1 MIGSRFRRGLLET
14 LGSDPTLG
22 DLPGGELLI
31 RTVAYESQLKS
42 AERKSGEGVVRLF
55 MPYYMDIHE
64 FPRGITPEEA
74 AKAHARD
81 IAVQDKYGVSYHK
94 YWANEKIGKVFCLCH
109 APSAEA
115 AEAVH
120 REAHGGVAQKIIQVE
135 PDVADLFMGG
145 SELDASGAVM
155 LQGAKADVRD
165 PAIRTILFTDIVG
178 STSLTRKMGDEAA
191 MKVLRVHDSIVR
203 QGLDE
208 TGGREIKH
216 LGDGIMASFVSAA
229 AAVKCATRIQQEIKK
244 HAEENEANAF
254 QLRVGIAAGEPVE
267 HHDDLFG
274 CTVQL
279 AARLCA
285 HAHPEEILVSN
296 VVAELCEGKM
306 LPFQNL
312 GEISLKGF
320 EQPVRIHAVAWTN

>member
-1 MIGSRFRRGLLET
+1 MAVFGA
-14 LGSDPTLG
+14 
-22 DLPGGELLI
+22 PGCVGGP
-31 RTVAYESQLKS
+31 RAPGVFQLKS

-64 FPRGITPEEA
+64 FPGGIITPEEV
-74 AKAHARD
+74 AKAHAQD
-81 IAVQDKYGVSYHK
+81 LAVQEKYGVSYHK
-94 YWANEKIGKVFCLCH
+94 YWVNEKAGKAFCLCH
-109 APSAEA
+109 GPSAEA

-120 REAHGGVAQKIIQVE
+120 REAHGRVAQKIIQVE
-135 PDVADLFMGG
+135 PNVADLFMGG

-155 LQGAKADVRD
+155 LQGAKADTRD

-208 TGGREIKH
+208 MGGREIKH

-244 HAEENEANAF
+244 HGEENEANAF

-285 HAHPEEILVSN
+285 HARPEEILVSN

-306 LPFQNL
+306 LSFQNL

-320 EQPVRIHAVAWTN
+320 EQPVRTHAVAWTN

>member
-1 MIGSRFRRGLLET
+1 
-14 LGSDPTLG
+14 
-22 DLPGGELLI
+22 
-31 RTVAYESQLKS
+31 
-42 AERKSGEGVVRLF
+42 

-64 FPRGITPEEA
+64 FPGGIIRPEEV
-74 AKAHARD
+74 AKAHAQD
-81 IAVQDKYGVSYHK
+81 LAVQEKYGVSYHK
-94 YWANEKIGKVFCLCH
+94 YWVNEKAGKAFCLCRG
-109 APSAEA
+109 PSAEA

-145 SELDASGAVM
+145 TELDASGAVM
-155 LQGAKADVRD
+155 LQGAKADTRD
-165 PAIRTILFTDIVG
+165 PAIRTILFTDIVE

-208 TGGREIKH
+208 MGGCEIKH

-244 HAEENEANAF
+244 RGEENEANAF

-285 HAHPEEILVSN
+285 HARPEEILVSN
-296 VVAELCEGKM
+296 VVAELCEEKCSRSKISAKSVSKVSSS
-306 LPFQNL
+306 PSAHTQWL
-312 GEISLKGF
+312 GQIRKAAAALGTSASTSQQLRDRYRAMARTLGF
-320 EQPVRIHAVAWTN
+320 EGHIARAEALP